1 MIAYAI
7 RAILLAS
14 ATAAAKMQFRDFGRK
29 AAVLCARQNNGRV
42 AATAVRHNPPAQP
55 HEIPQFGFWPTRN
68 AQTDSGYDGP
78 NDKGNQTKGRCDAA
92 NKSSISQGFT
102 QSYCPERLSDF
113 FKRHAVVLTFLH
125 RLAQRIDLR
134 FVRLVCSVGAD
145 NRPDKKAKY
154 HDNSAANGFCEPHN
168 LPLYPKHAGCCY
180 SGMGST

>member
-113 FKRHAVVLTFLH
+113 FMRHAVVLTFLYH
-125 RLAQRIDLR
+125 LAQCIDMHL
-134 FVRLVCSVGAD
+134 VRLVCSAAPD
-145 NRPDKKAKY
+145 NCSEKAKD
-154 HDNSAANGFCEPHN
+154 HDNSTAEDFANCIMAPIS
-168 LPLYPKHAGCCY
+168 KHAG
-180 SGMGST
+180 